1 MQDGFHHGSQL
12 IVDSLNTLTTLV
24 KIDPAISEEKLFE
37 KVHEGMCHMMT
48 KKKHTRLLDSGR
60 LKKEIV

>member
-24 KIDPAISEEKLFE
+24 KIDLAISEEKLFV

-48 KKKHTRLLDSGR
+48 KKTIHDS
-60 LKKEIV
+60 